1 MCSDFASTK
10 DREEA
15 ANLIADAAYRAR
27 SHVEKINGIH
37 EQFNR
42 GFDSIKQVFEIF
54 WGSVIGF
61 VIRNLN
67 LVDKELVWLPKTQS
81 EENI

>member
-54 WGSVIGF
+54 
-61 VIRNLN
+61 
-67 LVDKELVWLPKTQS
+67 
-81 EENI
+81 